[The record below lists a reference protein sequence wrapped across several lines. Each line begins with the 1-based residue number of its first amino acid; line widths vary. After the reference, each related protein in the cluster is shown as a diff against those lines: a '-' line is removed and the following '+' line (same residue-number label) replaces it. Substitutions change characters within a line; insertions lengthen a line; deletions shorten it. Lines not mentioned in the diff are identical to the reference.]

1 MISRVPEPGPLPGPA
16 QAGIALLVGLGLVAI
31 AGWVASNG
39 RRGIVDHDA
48 PPRADVRF
56 SVDLNSADADE
67 LGQLPGIGPT
77 TASRIVE
84 HRRLHGP
91 FPTADALLAV
101 PGIGAATLAGVRPYL
116 RPLDTTPPP

>member
-1 MISRVPEPGPLPGPA
+1 MLA
-16 QAGIALLVGLGLVAI
+16 GLGLAAI
-31 AGWVASNG
+31 AGWVAING
-39 RRGIVDHDA
+39 RQALVDHDA

-56 SVDLNSADADE
+56 SVDLNTADADE

-91 FPTADALLAV
+91 FPTAEALLAV

-116 RPLDTTPPP
+116 RPLDTVTPP